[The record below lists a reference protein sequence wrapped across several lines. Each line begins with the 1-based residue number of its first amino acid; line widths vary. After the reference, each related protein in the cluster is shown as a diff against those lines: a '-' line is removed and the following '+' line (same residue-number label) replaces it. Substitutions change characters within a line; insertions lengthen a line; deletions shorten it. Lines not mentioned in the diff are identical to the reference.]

1 MCVLD
6 KLDKSHEEIERL
18 HLEIDSA
25 NDRIRRLR
33 EDIQTKQSHIN
44 RLEMEAVSQEVRF
57 ISCTLINL
65 I

>member
-25 NDRIRRLR
+25 NDRIRQLR

-57 ISCTLINL
+57 ISCTFINL